1 MSKRKIW
8 RSSWIHVSLRLF
20 LSVSKQ
26 PSHMY
31 GSDVRNSSTAGWG
44 SPWSLCIFTTI
55 TSTTTAFDED
65 RWLPAYIGRPTAAP
79 PRTASILLPP
89 PYCRH
94 TAIADTA
101 VAHVLRLAP
110 PRAIQSSCIHTPY
123 ELAGR
128 HRAQG
133 VLLVCF
139 AAGTAAG
146 ASVASAS
153 IEGIVENVV
162 QVQCT
167 VRFMQ

>member
-1 MSKRKIW
+1 MIIVHFYYNNVNDYSFW
-8 RSSWIHVSLRLF
+8 RGPVASGV
-20 LSVSKQ
+20 Q
-26 PSHMY
+26 
-31 GSDVRNSSTAGWG
+31 
-44 SPWSLCIFTTI
+44 
-55 TSTTTAFDED
+55 
-65 RWLPAYIGRPTAAP
+65 RPPYCRAAP
-79 PRTASILLPP
+79 YCCRRTATILLPP

-101 VAHVLRLAP
+101 VSHVLRLAP

-167 VRFMQ
+167 VRFMQYVPKPSLKIGSVNKAFLFWYWQRPKKFFFRNIFFCLSR